1 MVTGD
6 ADPAPVRRAFK
17 PRLRLQTAATPL
29 QRRLSGGGIYPLMAL
44 CQIGSRIY
52 LLTLFESSL
61 PMPAQLKRRLFVF
74 LFLVTVIVLGFFAH
88 WWFKGRFYE
97 STDNAYVQGEITRVS
112 SQLGARIDQVLV
124 QDNQH
129 VEKGQL
135 LIRLEGDDFH
145 LAVDRAN
152 AALAT
157 REAERLQAISKL
169 TQQASLIAAGEAQ
182 VASSQAS
189 LGRSQIDLSRA
200 QTLRKPG
207 YVSEERVT
215 TLSADNHIARSQV
228 AKAQADLQ
236 GQRQQVNALNA
247 EIKRLDAQL
256 ANARTDLAQAELNLT
271 RSEIHAPISGLIG
284 QRAAR
289 NGQFVQAGAYL
300 LSIVPDQDIWI
311 QANFKETQIGHM
323 QPGQKAELIFDA
335 YSDTPIEG
343 RVESLFAASGA
354 QFSLLPPDNATGNFT
369 KVVQRIPVKLT
380 FAADNP
386 LHGKIRPGMSVTVN
400 VNIKDPVDGR

>member
-1 MVTGD
+1 M
-6 ADPAPVRRAFK
+6 PAP
-17 PRLRLQTAATPL
+17 
-29 QRRLSGGGIYPLMAL
+29 
-44 CQIGSRIY
+44 
-52 LLTLFESSL
+52 
-61 PMPAQLKRRLFVF
+61 LKRRLLIFV
-74 LFLVTVIVLGFFAH
+74 LIVSLIALGFFAQ
-88 WWFKGRFYE
+88 WFFRGRFYE

-112 SQLGARIDQVLV
+112 SQLGARIVEVLV
-124 QDNQH
+124 GDNEH
-129 VEKGQL
+129 VQQGQL
-135 LIRLEGDDFH
+135 LVRLEGDDFH

-152 AALAT
+152 AALAM
-157 REAERLQAISKL
+157 REAERTQAQSKL
-169 TQQASLIAAGEAQ
+169 TQQASLIAAGEAK

-228 AKAQADLQ
+228 TMAQADLQ

-247 EIKRLDAQL
+247 EIKRLDAL
-256 ANARTDLAQAELNLT
+256 IANARTDLAQAELNLT
-271 RSEIHAPISGLIG
+271 RSEIHAPISGLVG

-289 NGQFVQAGAYL
+289 NGQYVQASAYL

-323 QPGQKAELIFDA
+323 QPGQKAELTFDA
-335 YSDTPIEG
+335 YGDTPIEA
-343 RVESLFAASGA
+343 RVDSLFAASGA

-386 LHGKIRPGMSVTVN
+386 LKGKIRPGMSVTVK
-400 VNIKDPVDGR
+400 VNIKDQPDGR

>member
-1 MVTGD
+1 M
-6 ADPAPVRRAFK
+6 PAP
-17 PRLRLQTAATPL
+17 
-29 QRRLSGGGIYPLMAL
+29 
-44 CQIGSRIY
+44 
-52 LLTLFESSL
+52 
-61 PMPAQLKRRLFVF
+61 LKRRLLIFV
-74 LFLVTVIVLGFFAH
+74 LIVSLIALGFFAH
-88 WWFKGRFYE
+88 WFFRGRFYE

-112 SQLGARIDQVLV
+112 SQLGARIVEVLV
-124 QDNQH
+124 GDNEH
-129 VEKGQL
+129 VQQGQL
-135 LIRLEGDDFH
+135 LVRLEDDDFH

-152 AALAT
+152 AALT
-157 REAERLQAISKL
+157 MREAERTQAQSKL
-169 TQQASLIAAGEAQ
+169 TQQASLIAAGEAK

-228 AKAQADLQ
+228 AMAQADLQ

-247 EIKRLDAQL
+247 EIKRLDAL
-256 ANARTDLAQAELNLT
+256 IANARTDLAQAELNLT
-271 RSEIHAPISGLIG
+271 RSEIHAPISGLVG

-289 NGQFVQAGAYL
+289 NGQYVQAGAYL
-300 LSIVPDQDIWI
+300 LSIVPNQDIWI

-323 QPGQKAELIFDA
+323 QPGQKAELTFDA
-335 YSDTPIEG
+335 YGDTPIEA
-343 RVESLFAASGA
+343 RVDSLFAASGA

-386 LHGKIRPGMSVTVN
+386 LKGKIRPGMSVTVK
-400 VNIKDPVDGR
+400 VNIKDQPDGR

>member
-1 MVTGD
+1 M
-6 ADPAPVRRAFK
+6 PV
-17 PRLRLQTAATPL
+17 
-29 QRRLSGGGIYPLMAL
+29 
-44 CQIGSRIY
+44 
-52 LLTLFESSL
+52 
-61 PMPAQLKRRLFVF
+61 QLKRRLFIF
-74 LFLVTVIVLGFFAH
+74 LFLVLLIALGFLAQ
-88 WWFKGRFYE
+88 WFFHGRFYE

-112 SQLGARIDQVLV
+112 SQLGARIDEVLV

-152 AALAT
+152 ATLAT
-157 REAERLQAISKL
+157 REAERLQAQSRL

-236 GQRQQVNALNA
+236 GQRQQVNALSA
-247 EIKRLDAQL
+247 EIKRLDAQI

-289 NGQFVQAGAYL
+289 NGQYVQAGAYL
-300 LSIVPDQDIWI
+300 LSIVPDQDWV

-323 QPGQKAELIFDA
+323 QPGQKAELLFDA
-335 YSDTPIEG
+335 YGDTPIEA
-343 RVESLFAASGA
+343 RVDSLFAASGA

-386 LHGKIRPGMSVTVN
+386 LHGKIRPGMSVTVK
-400 VNIKDPVDGR
+400 VNIQPLNPDPSNDGR

>member
-1 MVTGD
+1 M
-6 ADPAPVRRAFK
+6 PAP
-17 PRLRLQTAATPL
+17 
-29 QRRLSGGGIYPLMAL
+29 
-44 CQIGSRIY
+44 
-52 LLTLFESSL
+52 
-61 PMPAQLKRRLFVF
+61 LKRRLLIFV
-74 LFLVTVIVLGFFAH
+74 LIVSLIALGFFAQ
-88 WWFKGRFYE
+88 WFFRGRFYE

-112 SQLGARIDQVLV
+112 SQLGARIVEVLV
-124 QDNQH
+124 GDNEH
-129 VEKGQL
+129 VQQGQL
-135 LIRLEGDDFH
+135 LVRLEGDDFH

-152 AALAT
+152 AALAM
-157 REAERLQAISKL
+157 REAERTQAQSKL
-169 TQQASLIAAGEAQ
+169 TQQASLIAAGEAK

-228 AKAQADLQ
+228 TMAQADLQ

-247 EIKRLDAQL
+247 EIKRLDAL
-256 ANARTDLAQAELNLT
+256 IANARTDLAQAELNLT
-271 RSEIHAPISGLIG
+271 RSEIHAPISGLVG

-289 NGQFVQAGAYL
+289 NGQYVQAGAYL

-323 QPGQKAELIFDA
+323 QPGQKAELTFDA
-335 YSDTPIEG
+335 YGDTPIEA
-343 RVESLFAASGA
+343 RVDSLFAASGA

-369 KVVQRIPVKLT
+369 KVVQRMPVKLT

-386 LHGKIRPGMSVTVN
+386 LKGKIRPGMSVTVK
-400 VNIKDPVDGR
+400 VNIKDQPDGR

>member
-1 MVTGD
+1 M
-6 ADPAPVRRAFK
+6 PAP
-17 PRLRLQTAATPL
+17 
-29 QRRLSGGGIYPLMAL
+29 
-44 CQIGSRIY
+44 
-52 LLTLFESSL
+52 
-61 PMPAQLKRRLFVF
+61 LKRRLLIFV
-74 LFLVTVIVLGFFAH
+74 LIVSLIALGFFAQ
-88 WWFKGRFYE
+88 WFFRGRFYE

-112 SQLGARIDQVLV
+112 SQLGARIVEVLV
-124 QDNQH
+124 GDNEH
-129 VEKGQL
+129 VQQGQL
-135 LIRLEGDDFH
+135 LVRLEGDDFH

-152 AALAT
+152 AALAM
-157 REAERLQAISKL
+157 REAERTQAQSKL
-169 TQQASLIAAGEAQ
+169 TQQASLIAAGEAK

-215 TLSADNHIARSQV
+215 TLSADNHIAHSQV
-228 AKAQADLQ
+228 TMAQADLQ

-247 EIKRLDAQL
+247 EIKRLDAL
-256 ANARTDLAQAELNLT
+256 IANARTDLAQAELNLT
-271 RSEIHAPISGLIG
+271 RSEIHAPISGLVG

-289 NGQFVQAGAYL
+289 NGQYVQAGAYL

-323 QPGQKAELIFDA
+323 QPGQKAELTFDA
-335 YSDTPIEG
+335 YGDTPIEA
-343 RVESLFAASGA
+343 RVDSLFAASGA

-369 KVVQRIPVKLT
+369 KVVQRMPVKLT

-386 LHGKIRPGMSVTVN
+386 LKGKIRPGMSVTVK
-400 VNIKDPVDGR
+400 VNIKDQPDGR

>member
-1 MVTGD
+1 
-6 ADPAPVRRAFK
+6 
-17 PRLRLQTAATPL
+17 
-29 QRRLSGGGIYPLMAL
+29 
-44 CQIGSRIY
+44 
-52 LLTLFESSL
+52 
-61 PMPAQLKRRLFVF
+61 MPAQLKRRLFIF
-74 LFLVTVIVLGFFAH
+74 LFIVLLIAGGFFAE
-88 WWFKGRFYE
+88 WFFKGRFYE

-112 SQLGARIDQVLV
+112 SQLSARIDEVLV

-135 LIRLEGDDFH
+135 LIRLEGDDFR
-145 LAVDRAN
+145 LAVDRAQ

-157 REAERLQAISKL
+157 RLAERLQASSKL
-169 TQQASLIAAGEAQ
+169 TQQASLIASSEAQ
-182 VASSQAS
+182 VASSRAS
-189 LGRSQIDLSRA
+189 LGRSQVDLSRA
-200 QTLRKPG
+200 ETLRKPG

-215 TLSADNHIARSQV
+215 TLSAENHIAQSQV
-228 AKAQADLQ
+228 TKAQADAQ
-236 GQRQQVNALNA
+236 AQRQQVNALNA
-247 EIKRLDAQL
+247 ELKRLDAQI
-256 ANARTDLAQAELNLT
+256 ANAKADLAQAELNLT

-289 NGQFVQAGAYL
+289 NGQVVQAGAYL
-300 LSIVPDQDIWI
+300 LSIVPDQEIWI

-335 YSDTPIEG
+335 YGDTPIEA
-343 RVESLFAASGA
+343 RVDSLFAASGA

-386 LHGKIRPGMSVTVN
+386 LAGKIRPGMSVTAK

>member
-1 MVTGD
+1 
-6 ADPAPVRRAFK
+6 
-17 PRLRLQTAATPL
+17 
-29 QRRLSGGGIYPLMAL
+29 
-44 CQIGSRIY
+44 
-52 LLTLFESSL
+52 
-61 PMPAQLKRRLFVF
+61 MPAQLKRRLFTF
-74 LFLVTVIVLGFFAH
+74 LLMVLLIAGGLFAQ
-88 WWFKGRFYE
+88 WFFKGRFYE

-135 LIRLEGDDFH
+135 LIKLEGDDFR

-157 REAERLQAISKL
+157 RQAERLQAQSKL
-169 TQQASLIAAGEAQ
+169 TQQASLIAASEAQ

-189 LGRSQIDLSRA
+189 LGRSQIDLTRA
-200 QTLRKPG
+200 ETLRKPG

-215 TLSADNHIARSQV
+215 TLSAESHIARSQV
-228 AKAQADLQ
+228 AKAQADAQ
-236 GQRQQVNALNA
+236 SQRQQVNALTA
-247 EIKRLDAQL
+247 EIKRLDAQI
-256 ANARTDLAQAELNLT
+256 ANAKTDLAQAELNLT

-289 NGQFVQAGAYL
+289 EGQYVQAGAYL
-300 LSIVPDQDIWI
+300 LSIVPDEDIWI

-323 QPGQKAELIFDA
+323 QPGQEAELTFDA
-335 YSDTPIEG
+335 YSDTPIKA
-343 RVESLFAASGA
+343 RVDSLFAASGA

-386 LHGKIRPGMSVTVN
+386 LRGKIRPGMSVTAK
-400 VNIKDPVDGR
+400 VNIKDAPADVTPKVSSKDAPDDGR